1 MDVWTLK
8 LPMLIFTVSC
18 LKLFT
23 EDIWNPR
30 SPMWIFTVLFANFH
44 EGCLKPQVNNAD
56 LHCMFLPLNHQC
68 WSLMCIFLCFHY
80 VFLKPCHHSWLL
92 SWWLCRMNR
101 FLSSIRND
109 FNYQHHLC
117 VKNWQKMQMYPQ
129 TSDIR
134 HTLVGNKIVDHPDVV
149 WSIACWRC
157 SNYIFIL
164 DLTLGFNGL
173 SRDNCKTRWEIFK
186 CWDLV
191 WLILEVWQYFSFS

>member
-1 MDVWTLK
+1 MSETQGHQWPPLWCSYQVFVMDVWTLK

-30 SPMWIFTVLFANFH
+30 SPKWIFTVLFANFH
-44 EGCLKPQVNNAD
+44 EGCLKPQANNAH

-80 VFLKPCHHSWLL
+80 VFLKPCHHCWLL

-117 VKNWQKMQMYPQ
+117 QELTENANVP
-129 TSDIR
+129 
-134 HTLVGNKIVDHPDVV
+134 
-149 WSIACWRC
+149 
-157 SNYIFIL
+157 SNLWYKAH
-164 DLTLGFNGL
+164 L
-173 SRDNCKTRWEIFK
+173 SR
-186 CWDLV
+186 
-191 WLILEVWQYFSFS
+191 Q